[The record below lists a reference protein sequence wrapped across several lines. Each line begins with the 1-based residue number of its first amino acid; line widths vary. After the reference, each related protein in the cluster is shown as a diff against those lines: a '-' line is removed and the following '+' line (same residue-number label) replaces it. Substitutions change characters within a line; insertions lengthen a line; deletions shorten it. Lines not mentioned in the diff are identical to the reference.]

1 MTAALG
7 TLTFLVTMWLIVVV
21 GAAVLEEGGAKIA
34 AALKGHGGG
43 RPVLV
48 PMRGTARARLQQP
61 MRARAA
67 WRMPER
73 DAA

>member
-21 GAAVLEEGGAKIA
+21 GAAVLEESGAKIA
-34 AALKGHGGG
+34 AALKGKQPTGPTMA
-43 RPVLV
+43 PVRV
-48 PMRGTARARLQQP
+48 RARVRFQQP
-61 MRARAA
+61 MRARAE
-67 WRMPER
+67 WR